1 MPIHDLMAQGGH
13 RRLLAVQHRPSGLRA
28 WIALH
33 HLERG
38 PAYGGIR
45 VWSYRSEGEAIADAL
60 RLARAM
66 TYKCVLA
73 GVQGG
78 GAKTVVLADELSD
91 RAAAMEELG
100 REIEALG
107 GAYQTGPDVGFTD
120 ADARALARRTRH
132 LAHFGGGGMREAGEA
147 TAEGAEWG
155 IRAALAAIG
164 RGEVA
169 GATVAIQGLGE
180 VGLALAQRL
189 RAAGARVLG
198 ADPRVERA
206 ERAAAL
212 GVELVEPTS
221 IAETACD
228 VYVPAAL
235 GGMVHDVT
243 VTRLR
248 ARIVAGVAN
257 NPLASDAQ
265 AEALAARG
273 ILFVPDFVLNAGAL
287 IEGEANRRTGR
298 TEFGAELQ
306 RIGDT
311 VTRLIARARAD
322 GVTPLAA
329 ARAMAEEILASE
341 QATAAARSGSGLA
354 GEAR

>member
-1 MPIHDLMAQGGH
+1 MPIHDLMAHGGH

-38 PAYGGIR
+38 PTYGGIR
-45 VWSYRSEGEAIADAL
+45 VWSYRTEREAVVDAL

-73 GVQGG
+73 GVRGG
-78 GAKTVVLADELSD
+78 GAKTVVLADELLN

-100 REIEALG
+100 REIEALNG
-107 GAYQTGPDVGFTD
+107 IYQSGPDVGFTD
-120 ADARALARRTRH
+120 ADATALARGTQH
-132 LAHFGGGGMREAGEA
+132 LAHFGSGVLRAAGEA

-155 IRAALAAIG
+155 IRSALLAIG
-164 RGEVA
+164 GRFD
-169 GATVAIQGLGE
+169 GATIAIQGLGS
-180 VGLALAQRL
+180 VGLALARRL
-189 RAAGARVLG
+189 REAGVRVIG
-198 ADPRVERA
+198 ADPRAERA

-212 GVELVEPTS
+212 GVEVVDPTA
-221 IAETACD
+221 ITDVACE

-235 GGMVHDVT
+235 GGVVHDVT

-248 ARIVAGVAN
+248 ARVVAGVAN
-257 NPLASDAQ
+257 NTLASDTQ

-287 IEGEANRRTGR
+287 IEGEGHRRTGR
-298 TEFGAELQ
+298 TEFGEELR
-306 RIGDT
+306 RIGET
-311 VTRLIARARAD
+311 VESLIARANRD

-329 ARAMAEEILASE
+329 ARAMAEEVLAMERAQPPE
-341 QATAAARSGSGLA
+341 QVERDAD
-354 GEAR
+354 

>member
-13 RRLLAVQHRPSGLRA
+13 RRLLAVQDRPSGLRA

-45 VWSYRSEGEAIADAL
+45 VWSYRSEREAIADAL

-78 GAKTVVLADELSD
+78 GAKTVVLADELTD
-91 RAAAMEELG
+91 RAKAMEELG

-107 GAYQTGPDVGFTD
+107 GAYQTGPDVGFTE
-120 ADARALARRTRH
+120 ADARALGRTTRY
-132 LAHFGGGGMREAGEA
+132 LAHFGGGGLREAGEA

-164 RGEVA
+164 QSEVR
-169 GATVAIQGLGE
+169 GATVAIQGLGA
-180 VGLALAQRL
+180 VGLALARRL
-189 RAAGARVLG
+189 RDAGARVLG
-198 ADPRVERA
+198 ADPREERA
-206 ERAAAL
+206 ARAAAL
-212 GVELVEPTS
+212 GVETVDPTA
-221 IAETACD
+221 IAAAVCD

-248 ARIVAGVAN
+248 ASIVAGVAN

-287 IEGEANRRTGR
+287 IEGECHQRTGR
-298 TEFGAELQ
+298 TEFGAELR

-311 VTRLIARARAD
+311 VGRLIARARAD

-341 QATAAARSGSGLA
+341 RPDAGGAGLSGELG
-354 GEAR
+354 